1 MSKKQVVTEE
11 NNGMSIAEKARLA
24 ALSNGA
30 DNELENGP
38 ERIAEDQGAERKVVY
53 TQANSG
59 ETTVTEGPETKAET
73 EDKVSAK
80 EPTAEQRVWD
90 EIYGENGIRLELKL
104 GHMDLYTF
112 LMYHSYCGLTG
123 IIGILLSA
131 YCLVQGIF
139 QIAKGETN
147 SMTAVLMLVGV
158 WFIVINPL
166 SMFGKA
172 ATQLKT
178 NSSLQKPIT
187 YFFNEKGMLQE
198 QGEVRTGCKWSL
210 ITKTVFLKRIWILY
224 AGKVRGTILPVA
236 QLGDYQGELKAL
248 IKAHTGKTH

>member
-11 NNGMSIAEKARLA
+11 NKGMSIAEKARLA
-24 ALSNGA
+24 ALSSEA

-38 ERIAEDQGAERKVVY
+38 ERTAEDQGEERPAVC
-53 TQANSG
+53 TEENSS
-59 ETTVTEGPETKAET
+59 ETTVPERTETGAET
-73 EDKVSAK
+73 ENNASAK
-80 EPTAEQRVWD
+80 EPTAEQRIWD
-90 EIYGENGIRLELKL
+90 EIYDENSIKLELKL

-112 LMYHSYCGLTG
+112 LMYHSYCSLTG
-123 IIGILLSA
+123 IVGILLSL
-131 YCLVQGIF
+131 YCLVQGIL
-139 QIAKGETN
+139 QVAKGETD

-166 SMFGKA
+166 SMLGKA

-178 NSSLQKPIT
+178 NPSLQKPIT

-198 QGEVRTGCKWSL
+198 QGEVKTGCKWSL

-224 AGKVRGTILPVA
+224 AGKVRGTILPVT
-236 QLGDYQGELKAL
+236 QLGEHQEELKAL
-248 IKAHTGKTH
+248 IKTHTGKKR